1 EAVQEQ
7 VPFMVAAGDDD
18 EMDASCLP
26 VVSPRCDP
34 DRMLVDIDE
43 LRYGHESGSLFT
55 IMSGFA
61 RMIRDGLG
69 SGGEDRDQR
78 RAGMCFP
85 PDSRQYSHR
94 CVVHRR
100 QISVTIEPAND
111 VA

>member
-1 EAVQEQ
+1 MDVHRDGRLGSRADHHRLAGEAVQEQ

-61 RMIRDGLG
+61 
-69 SGGEDRDQR
+69 
-78 RAGMCFP
+78 
-85 PDSRQYSHR
+85 
-94 CVVHRR
+94 
-100 QISVTIEPAND
+100 
-111 VA
+111 